1 MILSCKSILT
11 AINCVWGVWG
21 EFGECS
27 TDCGDGIRER
37 HRVRAIVAQH
47 GGDECDGQ
55 TVDDKSCNLLEE
67 ARLEA
72 AQQKI
77 KIADLKKQLG
87 HSKNDILSTFLN
99 NLLRHFMYCKSCK
112 KNSAQSFTTSFMFQV
127 LIVNGDHGLVGQAV
141 ADHVEVECPVEA
153 GL

>member
-1 MILSCKSILT
+1 MFPICESILS

-87 HSKNDILSTFLN
+87 HSKNDILS

-112 KNSAQSFTTSFMFQV
+112 KSSAQSFTTSFMF
-127 LIVNGDHGLVGQAV
+127 
-141 ADHVEVECPVEA
+141 
-153 GL
+153 